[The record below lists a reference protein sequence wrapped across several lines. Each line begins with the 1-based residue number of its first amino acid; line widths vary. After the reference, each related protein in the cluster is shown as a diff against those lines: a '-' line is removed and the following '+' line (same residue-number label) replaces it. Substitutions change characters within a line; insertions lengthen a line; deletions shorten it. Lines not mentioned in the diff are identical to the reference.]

1 MRASFSIAIATV
13 IGWQAAAYAQDHA
26 QFYRGKTIQLLI
38 AYTSGGNYDLHARVL
53 ARHISK
59 HIPGAPTVVPQN
71 FVGAA
76 GLRLANFL
84 YNVAPKDGTTIAIL
98 ARGSSTEPVLGNTAA
113 QFDARR
119 YTWIGSVA
127 DEVSVCVSWHTS
139 KVKTFE
145 DMLTRPFVVGGQ
157 GPSSDA
163 NLFASLL
170 RSVFGAKTQIV
181 SGYPGTNEISL
192 AMERGEVEGRCGW
205 AWGSVKVS
213 RGDWLA
219 TKKINVILQIALQ
232 RAPDLPG
239 VPLVMDLARNE
250 PERKML
256 QLMFSRQHMAWPFAA
271 PPDLP
276 AERTALLRAA
286 FDATMKDPDYLAE
299 ANQRGLEV
307 NPMPGAAM
315 QALVQ
320 DLYDTP
326 TGVVAATKAAIA
338 EGMK

>member
-1 MRASFSIAIATV
+1 MRASLSFAIAAML
-13 IGWQAAAYAQDHA
+13 GWQTAAQAQESA
-26 QFYRGKTIQLLI
+26 EFYRGKSISLLI
-38 AYTSGGNYDLHARVL
+38 AYTTGGNYDLHARVL

-59 HIPGAPTVVPQN
+59 HIPGHPSVVPQN

-84 YNVAPKDGTTIAIL
+84 YNAAPKDGTTIGIL
-98 ARGSSTEPVLGNTAA
+98 ARGSATEPILGNTAA

-119 YTWIGSVA
+119 YNWIGSVA

-139 KVKTFE
+139 KVRTF
-145 DMLTRPFVVGGQ
+145 DDLLTTPFIVGGQ

-170 RSVFGAKTQIV
+170 RSVFGAKVRIV

-219 TKKINVILQIALQ
+219 TKKLNVILQIALQ
-232 RAPDLPG
+232 RAPDLPS
-239 VPLVMDLARNE
+239 VPLIMDLARNDR
-250 PERKML
+250 ERKML
-256 QLMFSRQHMAWPFAA
+256 RLMFSRQQMAWPFAA

-276 AERTALLRAA
+276 AERTAVLRAA

-299 ANQRGLEV
+299 AAKRGLEV
-307 NPMPGAAM
+307 NPMPGAAV
-315 QALVQ
+315 QTLVQ
-320 DLYDTP
+320 GLYDTP
-326 TGVVAATKAAIA
+326 ADVIAITKAAIV

>member
-1 MRASFSIAIATV
+1 MQSLPCLVGKPQPRRKTP
-13 IGWQAAAYAQDHA
+13 A
-26 QFYRGKTIQLLI
+26 QFYRGKSISLLI

-53 ARHISK
+53 AHHISK
-59 HIPGAPTVVPQN
+59 HIPGNPSVVPQN

-84 YNVAPKDGTTIAIL
+84 YNVAPKDGTTIGIL
-98 ARGSSTEPVLGNTAA
+98 ARGSSTEPLLGNTAA
-113 QFDARR
+113 QFDPRR

-145 DMLTRPFVVGGQ
+145 DMVTTPFVVGGQ

-170 RSVFGAKTQIV
+170 RSVFGAKIRIV

-213 RGDWLA
+213 RADWLA

-239 VPLVMDLARNE
+239 VPLIMDLARNE
-250 PERKML
+250 PQRRML
-256 QLMFSRQHMAWPFAA
+256 QLMFSRQQMASPFAA

-276 AERTALLRAA
+276 ANRTAMLRAA
-286 FDATMKDPDYLAE
+286 FDATMKDSDYLAE
-299 ANQRGLEV
+299 AGRRGLEV

-320 DLYDTP
+320 DLYDAQLTSLP
-326 TGVVAATKAAIA
+326 PPRPRLQRG
-338 EGMK
+338 

>member
-1 MRASFSIAIATV
+1 MRASLSFAIAAML
-13 IGWQAAAYAQDHA
+13 GWQTAAQAQESA
-26 QFYRGKTIQLLI
+26 EFYRGKSISLLI
-38 AYTSGGNYDLHARVL
+38 AYTTGGNYDLHARVL

-59 HIPGAPTVVPQN
+59 HIPGHPSVVPQN

-84 YNVAPKDGTTIAIL
+84 YNAAPKDGTTIGIL
-98 ARGSSTEPVLGNTAA
+98 ARGSATEPILGNTAA
-113 QFDARR
+113 HFDARR
-119 YTWIGSVA
+119 YNWIGSVA

-139 KVKTFE
+139 KVRTF
-145 DMLTRPFVVGGQ
+145 DDLLTTPFIVGGQ

-170 RSVFGAKTQIV
+170 RSVFGAKVRIV

-219 TKKINVILQIALQ
+219 TKKLNVILQIALQ
-232 RAPDLPG
+232 RARDLPS
-239 VPLVMDLARNE
+239 VPLIMDLARNDR
-250 PERKML
+250 ERKML
-256 QLMFSRQHMAWPFAA
+256 RLMFSRQQMAWPFAA

-276 AERTALLRAA
+276 AERTAVLRAA

-299 ANQRGLEV
+299 AAKRGLEV
-307 NPMPGAAM
+307 NPMPGAAV
-315 QALVQ
+315 QTLVQ
-320 DLYDTP
+320 GLYDTP
-326 TGVVAATKAAIA
+326 ADVIAITKAAIV

>member
-1 MRASFSIAIATV
+1 MRAMLCFTIAVLLA
-13 IGWQAAAYAQDHA
+13 WQTAARAQAPAD
-26 QFYRGKTIQLLI
+26 FYRGKSISLLI
-38 AYTSGGNYDLHARVL
+38 AYTTGGNYDLHARVL
-53 ARHISK
+53 AHHIGR
-59 HIPGAPTVVPQN
+59 HIPGNPSVVPQN

-76 GLRLANFL
+76 GLRLANYL
-84 YNVAPKDGTTIAIL
+84 YNVAPKDGTTIGIL
-98 ARGSSTEPVLGNTAA
+98 ARGSATEPVLGNTAA
-113 QFDARR
+113 QFDARH

-145 DMLTRPFVVGGQ
+145 DMLTTPFIVGGQ

-170 RSVFGAKTQIV
+170 RSVFGAKVQIV

-205 AWGSVKVS
+205 AWGSVKVG
-213 RGDWLA
+213 RANWLA
-219 TKKINVILQIALQ
+219 AKMINVILQIAMQ
-232 RAPDLPG
+232 RAPDLPD
-239 VPLVMDLARNE
+239 VPLIMDLARNDS
-250 PERKML
+250 ERKML
-256 QLMFSRQHMAWPFAA
+256 RLMFSRQQMAWPFAA
-271 PPDLP
+271 PPNLP
-276 AERTALLRAA
+276 AAQAAVLRAA

-299 ANQRGLEV
+299 ARQRGLEV
-307 NPMPGAAM
+307 NPMPGTAM

-326 TGVVAATKAAIA
+326 AEVIAASKAAIA
-338 EGMK
+338 AGTK

>member
-1 MRASFSIAIATV
+1 MRASLSFAIAALL
-13 IGWQAAAYAQDHA
+13 GWQTAAQAQDPA
-26 QFYRGKTIQLLI
+26 QFYRGKSISLLI

-53 ARHISK
+53 ARHIGK
-59 HIPGAPTVVPQN
+59 HIPGQPSVVPQN

-84 YNVAPKDGTTIAIL
+84 YNAAPKDGTTIGIL
-98 ARGSSTEPVLGNTAA
+98 ARGSSTEPVLGNSAA

-119 YTWIGSVA
+119 YTWLGSVA
-127 DEVSVCVSWHTS
+127 DEVSVCVSWHSS
-139 KVKTFE
+139 KVRAFE
-145 DMLTRPFVVGGQ
+145 DLLTTRFIVGGQ

-170 RSVFGAKTQIV
+170 RSTFGAKIQIV

-213 RGDWLA
+213 RGDWLTA
-219 TKKINVILQIALQ
+219 KKINVILQIALQ

-239 VPLVMDLARNE
+239 VPLIMDLARNE

-256 QLMFSRQHMAWPFAA
+256 RLMFSRQQMAWPFAA

-276 AERTALLRAA
+276 VERTAVLQAA
-286 FDATMKDPDYLAE
+286 FQATMKDPGYLAE
-299 ANQRGLEV
+299 ATQRGLEV

-315 QALVQ
+315 QTLVQ

-326 TGVVAATKAAIA
+326 AAVVAAPKAAIA

>member
-1 MRASFSIAIATV
+1 MRASLSFAIAALL
-13 IGWQAAAYAQDHA
+13 GWQTAAQAQDPA
-26 QFYRGKTIQLLI
+26 QFYRGKSISLLI

-53 ARHISK
+53 ARHIGK
-59 HIPGAPTVVPQN
+59 HIPGQPSVVPQN

-84 YNVAPKDGTTIAIL
+84 YNAAPKDGTTIGIL
-98 ARGSSTEPVLGNTAA
+98 ARGSSTEPVLGNSAA

-119 YTWIGSVA
+119 YTWLGSVA
-127 DEVSVCVSWHTS
+127 DEVSVCVSWHSS
-139 KVKTFE
+139 KVRAFE
-145 DMLTRPFVVGGQ
+145 DLLTTRFIVGGQ

-170 RSVFGAKTQIV
+170 RSTFGAKIQIV

-213 RGDWLA
+213 RGDWLTA
-219 TKKINVILQIALQ
+219 KKINVILQIALQ

-239 VPLVMDLARNE
+239 VPLIMDLARNE

-256 QLMFSRQHMAWPFAA
+256 RLMFSRQQMAWPFAA
-271 PPDLP
+271 PP
-276 AERTALLRAA
+276 
-286 FDATMKDPDYLAE
+286 
-299 ANQRGLEV
+299 
-307 NPMPGAAM
+307 GA
-315 QALVQ
+315 Q
-320 DLYDTP
+320 DL
-326 TGVVAATKAAIA
+326 GHKNLRVSFRASLVALIVLL
-338 EGMK
+338 

>member
-1 MRASFSIAIATV
+1 MRASLSLAIAFV
-13 IGWQAAAYAQDHA
+13 LGWQTAAQAQGPA
-26 QFYRGKTIQLLI
+26 QFYRGKSISLLI
-38 AYTSGGNYDLHARVL
+38 AYTTGGNYDLHARVL
-53 ARHISK
+53 AHHIGK
-59 HIPGAPTVVPQN
+59 HIPGNPSVVPQN

-84 YNVAPKDGTTIAIL
+84 YNVAPKDGTTIGIL
-98 ARGSSTEPVLGNTAA
+98 ARGSSTEPLLGNTAA
-113 QFDARR
+113 QFDPRR

-145 DMLTRPFVVGGQ
+145 DMLTTPFVVGGQ

-170 RSVFGAKTQIV
+170 RRIFGAKIQIV

-213 RGDWLA
+213 RADWLA

-232 RAPDLPG
+232 RAPDLLS
-239 VPLVMDLARNE
+239 VPLIMDLARNE
-250 PERKML
+250 TERKML
-256 QLMFSRQHMAWPFAA
+256 KLMFSRQQMAWPFAA
-271 PPDLP
+271 PPNLP
-276 AERTALLRAA
+276 AERTAMLRAA

-299 ANQRGLEV
+299 AGQRGLEV

-326 TGVVAATKAAIA
+326 ADVVAATKAAIA

>member
-1 MRASFSIAIATV
+1 MRASLYFAFAFV
-13 IGWQAAAYAQDHA
+13 LGWQTAAQAQEPA
-26 QFYRGKTIQLLI
+26 EFYRGKSISLLI

-53 ARHISK
+53 AHHIGK
-59 HIPGAPTVVPQN
+59 HIPGNPSVVPQN

-84 YNVAPKDGTTIAIL
+84 YNVAPKDGTTIGIL
-98 ARGSSTEPVLGNTAA
+98 ARGSATEPLLGNTAA

-127 DEVSVCVSWHTS
+127 DEVSICVSWHTA

-145 DMLTRPFVVGGQ
+145 DMLTTPFVVGGQ

-170 RSVFGAKTQIV
+170 RSVFGAKIRIV
-181 SGYPGTNEISL
+181 SGYPGTNELSL

-232 RAPDLPG
+232 RAADLPT
-239 VPLVMDLARNE
+239 VPLIMDLARNE
-250 PERKML
+250 RERRML
-256 QLMFSRQHMAWPFAA
+256 RLMFSRQQMAWPFAA
-271 PPDLP
+271 PPNLP
-276 AERTALLRAA
+276 PERTAVLRAA

-299 ANQRGLEV
+299 ARQRGLEV
-307 NPMPGAAM
+307 NPMSGASM

-326 TGVVAATKAAIA
+326 ADVVAATKAAIA